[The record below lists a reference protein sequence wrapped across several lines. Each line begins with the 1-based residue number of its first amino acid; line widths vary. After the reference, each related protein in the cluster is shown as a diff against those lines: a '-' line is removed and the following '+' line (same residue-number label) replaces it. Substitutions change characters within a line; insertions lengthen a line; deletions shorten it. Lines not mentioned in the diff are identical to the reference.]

1 MLRRQI
7 VAHQKQIMAPWQNCN
22 SLSQFCIPLHYN
34 GDKTS
39 SYSEELR
46 ALYEAGSEAY
56 LRFCT
61 LETDEVLT
69 RKHRIWISQKYFVY
83 LHWQSGKSL

>member
-1 MLRRQI
+1 MAKLQQP
-7 VAHQKQIMAPWQNCN
+7 VAVLYP
-22 SLSQFCIPLHYN
+22 PHYN

-39 SYSEELR
+39 SYSKESG
-46 ALYEAGSEAY
+46 AIYEAGSAAY

-61 LETDEVLT
+61 LKTEEVLT
-69 RKHRIWISQKYFVY
+69 QEYRIWISQKYFVY